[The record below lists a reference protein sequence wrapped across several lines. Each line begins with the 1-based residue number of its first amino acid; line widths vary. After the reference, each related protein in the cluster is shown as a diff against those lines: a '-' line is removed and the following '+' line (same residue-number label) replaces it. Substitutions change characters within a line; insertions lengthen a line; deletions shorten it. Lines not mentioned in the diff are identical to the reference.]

1 MDLFSDATFFSQI
14 VVFLILIP
22 FILMPFALFFWIVKK
37 LWSR

>member
-1 MDLFSDATFFSQI
+1 MDLFSDATFFAQL

-22 FILMPFALFFWIVKK
+22 FVLMPFALLFWIVKK